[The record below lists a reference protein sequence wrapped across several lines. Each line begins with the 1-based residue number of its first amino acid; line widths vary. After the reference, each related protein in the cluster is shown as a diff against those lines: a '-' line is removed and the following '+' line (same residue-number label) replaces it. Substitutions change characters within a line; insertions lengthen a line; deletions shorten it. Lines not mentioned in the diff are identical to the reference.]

1 MGTVPQPGD
10 THTHGRA
17 ALREAA
23 RLERAAVYGQRR
35 APDTSA
41 VAREAS
47 ARAAAACAAADSAA
61 LEAALLRAD
70 QRRRIAQ
77 AGRIAAATRDAV
89 TAAVLRGAT
98 TEEITAD
105 LGVDSAAVRAA
116 RKRVMRGMRRGV
128 A

>member
-23 RLERAAVYGQRR
+23 RLERAAVYGQLR
-35 APDTSA
+35 PDTA
-41 VAREAS
+41 VASRMAA
-47 ARAAAACAAADSAA
+47 ARAVADSVA

-70 QRRRIAQ
+70 RHRRVRRAD
-77 AGRIAAATRDAV
+77 RIAAATRDAV
-89 TAAVLRGAT
+89 VAAVRRGLT

-105 LGVDSAAVRAA
+105 LGVDGAAVRAA
-116 RKRVMRGMRRGV
+116 RKRVMRG
-128 A
+128 AA